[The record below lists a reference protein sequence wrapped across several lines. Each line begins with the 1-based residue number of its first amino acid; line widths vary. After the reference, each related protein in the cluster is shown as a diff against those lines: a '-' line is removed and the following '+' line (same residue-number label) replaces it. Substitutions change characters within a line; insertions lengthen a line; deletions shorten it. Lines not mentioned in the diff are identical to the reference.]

1 MKYQLLFCIIAVFSL
16 FLLNQKN
23 CYAQTP
29 IQLDSDLQIRG
40 ITSPLADDYTI
51 SPITQEN
58 ITTVQYESNYYPDYK
73 LSQNDTTFLL
83 LGGILFIVTGTIFL
97 TPTILLTRLN
107 PIKKKRVF
115 IIPNAVLQ

>member
-29 IQLDSDLQIRG
+29 IQLDSDLQSRG

-51 SPITQEN
+51 SPINQEN
-58 ITTVQYESNYYPDYK
+58 ITTVQMQTNYYPDYK
-73 LSQNDTTFLL
+73 LSQKDTTYLL
-83 LGGILFIVTGTIFL
+83 LGGILFIVSGTIFL
-97 TPTILLTRLN
+97 TPALLLTRLN